1 MTAPLPRQTS
11 APRPADA
18 RHPVVLWTFD
28 DDREA
33 PGFVEALRGLGVGAI
48 QRRVEDDGTVAR
60 TAGLAWYAD
69 HAANKGLLGLRDAD
83 SKPAWDRAWAERTS
97 DWPSAAARERP
108 SCLRSAAVIDA
119 MRAATAAN
127 VRWAGGAD
135 GDRAPLWISLEDEPS
150 MTVRANPADWCLC
163 DACVAAFRAAEEKR
177 YGGDVAALNAVWG
190 TTYATFADV
199 RPWTTRAI
207 RARELAKPLSR
218 WNLAPWMA
226 TRAFQDASFAE
237 TVARLT
243 DGVPF
248 PVGLTGTQAPSA
260 FGGFDYARLLPAMTF
275 VEPYDI
281 GLAMAICRD
290 LPERPAG
297 VATGPAKVP
306 VLAQTVFP
314 SADLRI
320 ARLRMWRGIA
330 RGANA
335 SIVWSSRDALK
346 RGAAGFERTPYGEML
361 AAEAVRLRGDGDD
374 DDGLGARLAR
384 CRPVDEGIAVL
395 LSQDAVRVRWMLDS
409 VADGD
414 TWMRRFG
421 SYEAANSTAIRS
433 REAAW
438 KALAQRGRRFV
449 AAESI
454 DASGVPA
461 AGAGGGARIVVAPD
475 LLAVSAPVAEGL
487 AAATRSGVLVVT
499 DVALGCF
506 DGEGRARTPGI
517 PGMAVD
523 PGFVSLADAVES
535 RLGPPILR
543 ATAVR
548 DDGGAAPVIEV
559 GLYTDGARTYAVCV
573 PMWDLA
579 SADDGSVAGSVPATR
594 MRVTF
599 TFGDGAA
606 KPVRDEFAGTVAAP
620 SATWT
625 VACDAADPLVWSW

>member
-1 MTAPLPRQTS
+1 MTATLPRQTG
-11 APRPADA
+11 APRAADA

-33 PGFVEALRGLGVGAI
+33 PGFVEALRGLGASAI
-48 QRRVEDDGTVAR
+48 QRRVEDDGNVAR
-60 TAGLAWYAD
+60 GAGLDWYAD
-69 HAANKGLLGLRDAD
+69 HAAKKGLLGLRDGD
-83 SKPAWDRAWAERTS
+83 SKPAWERAWAERTS

-108 SCLRSAAVIDA
+108 SCLRSAAVIEA

-127 VRWAGGAD
+127 VKWAGGAA

-163 DACVAAFRAAEEKR
+163 DTCVAAFRAAQEQR
-177 YGGDVAALNAVWG
+177 FGGDIAALNATWG
-190 TTYATFADV
+190 TDYATFADV

-207 RARELAKPLSR
+207 RSREIAKPPSR
-218 WNLAPWMA
+218 WNLAPWVA
-226 TRAFQDASFAE
+226 TRVFQDASFAE

-290 LPERPAG
+290 LPERPGGA
-297 VATGPAKVP
+297 ASASSSRTR
-306 VLAQTVFP
+306 VLAQTIFP
-314 SADLRI
+314 SADVRI

-361 AAEAVRLRGDGDD
+361 SAEIARLGGA
-374 DDGLGARLAR
+374 DGLGARLAR

-395 LSQDAVRVRWMLDS
+395 LSQDSVRVRWMLDS
-409 VADGD
+409 VPDGD

-421 SYEAANSTAIRS
+421 SYEAAHSTAIRS
-433 REAAW
+433 RDAAW

-449 AAESI
+449 AAE
-454 DASGVPA
+454 AVTETGVPA
-461 AGAGGGARIVVAPD
+461 AGAEGGARVVVAPD
-475 LLAVSAPVAEGL
+475 LIALPETVARGL
-487 AAATRSGVLVVT
+487 TAATRGGVLVVS
-499 DVALGCF
+499 DVAPGAF

-523 PGFVSLADAVES
+523 PGFVRLADAVET

-599 TFGDGAA
+599 TFGDGVA
-606 KPVRDEFAGTVAAP
+606 KPVRDEFTATAAAAVAP
-620 SATWT
+620 VATWT
-625 VACDAADPLVWSW
+625 VSCDAADPLVWSW